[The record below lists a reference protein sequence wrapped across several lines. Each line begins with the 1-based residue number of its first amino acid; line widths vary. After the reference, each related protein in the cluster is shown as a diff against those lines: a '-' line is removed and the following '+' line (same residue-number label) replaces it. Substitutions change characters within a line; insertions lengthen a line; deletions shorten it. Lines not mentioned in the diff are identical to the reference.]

1 MEEAGEW
8 ARCLVDHQDSAF
20 SLRQHDLTPLDLIV
34 AETSS
39 DLAMWTNDGR
49 LAGDRNP

>member
-1 MEEAGEW
+1 M
-8 ARCLVDHQDSAF
+8 
-20 SLRQHDLTPLDLIV
+20 RQHNLTPLDLIV

-39 DLAMWTNDGR
+39 DLAMWTDNGR

>member
-1 MEEAGEW
+1 M
-8 ARCLVDHQDSAF
+8 
-20 SLRQHDLTPLDLIV
+20 RQHNLTPLDLIV

-49 LAGDRNP
+49 LAGDRNPQVRIVTLIDGFLKCNEPCAR